1 MQDTRR
7 TSGLIC
13 ALVLACVL
21 VGNPLQVTLAFM
33 RLKGSFY
40 VPASEHIL
48 ELENAPALGTM
59 TINRIA
65 VRILV
70 DHVPFGLIRH
80 THRFTRGLSRLLST
94 LSKSQRALSLKM
106 KKRLI

>member
-1 MQDTRR
+1 M
-7 TSGLIC
+7 
-13 ALVLACVL
+13 
-21 VGNPLQVTLAFM
+21 
-33 RLKGSFY
+33 
-40 VPASEHIL
+40 VPASERIL

-70 DHVPFGLIRH
+70 DHVPFGLVRH
-80 THRFTRGLSRLLST
+80 THRFPPGRGQLLNT

>member
-21 VGNPLQVTLAFM
+21 VGNPLQVALAFM
-33 RLKGSFY
+33 RLKGFFY

-59 TINRIA
+59 PINRIA
-65 VRILV
+65 IRILV
-70 DHVPFGLIRH
+70 DHVPFGLICH
-80 THRFTRGLSRLLST
+80 THRFTRGRSLLLST
-94 LSKSQRALSLKM
+94 ISKSQRALSLKM